1 VRDVTLIAV
10 DASPSVSE
18 HFSEIKAS
26 YFLTRFSVPLIPDTQ
41 QDLHAV
47 EAAIN
52 LRVTNDTS
60 VTNQIKEMARRSELY
75 LLRRA
80 DGIYSPI

>member
-1 VRDVTLIAV
+1 MSYRTPEPHNGFATVCVTM
-10 DASPSVSE
+10 
-18 HFSEIKAS
+18 
-26 YFLTRFSVPLIPDTQ
+26 TQ
-41 QDLHAV
+41 LWNGSGSLNKMPVGDQL
-47 EAAIN
+47 IN